1 MADFT
6 SINRRVLLKGATLG
20 IPLILLGGTAAYAVT
35 PEKLADGNYVGRVV
49 EYLDGGARL
58 HEVLSPSGNRVGY
71 ILDKKTRKELAAIS
85 KDLQG
90 LHVDSFSSP
99 WDNSVT
105 PQGNVWSCAGALALF
120 VAETAI
126 PGAKVAKTGWRL
138 VKLVRRY
145 GVQKVARILRGAW
158 HLADRS
164 AQQEFR
170 MLAAELLGIGMIQK
184 ECFQ

>member
-20 IPLILLGGTAAYAVT
+20 VPLILLGGTAVHAVT

-58 HEVLSPSGNRVGY
+58 HEVLSPSGNPVGY

-85 KDLQG
+85 KNLQG
-90 LHVDSFSSP
+90 LGVSSE
-99 WDNSVT
+99 NKSVT

-158 HLADRS
+158 HLADRT

>member
-20 IPLILLGGTAAYAVT
+20 VPLILLGGTAAYAVT

-85 KDLQG
+85 KDLQDLG
-90 LHVDSFSSP
+90 VSSG
-99 WDNSVT
+99 NKSVT
-105 PQGNVWSCAGALALF
+105 PQGSVWSCAGALALF
-120 VAETAI
+120 VAETVI
-126 PGAKVAKTGWRL
+126 PGAKAAKTGWRL

-158 HLADRS
+158 HLADRT

-170 MLAAELLGIGMIQK
+170 TLAAELFGIDGIQK